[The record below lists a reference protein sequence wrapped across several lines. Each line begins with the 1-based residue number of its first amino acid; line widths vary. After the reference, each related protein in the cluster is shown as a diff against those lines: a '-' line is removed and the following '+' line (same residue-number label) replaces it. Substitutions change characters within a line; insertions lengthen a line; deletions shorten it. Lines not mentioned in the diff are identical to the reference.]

1 MRTRDCFFFQLGMPT
16 VGKSMILIFKM
27 NNVIVSQM
35 VIKVV
40 AVV

>member
-1 MRTRDCFFFQLGMPT
+1 
-16 VGKSMILIFKM
+16 MILIFKM

-40 AVV
+40 AVVWITYATFRVHLFI